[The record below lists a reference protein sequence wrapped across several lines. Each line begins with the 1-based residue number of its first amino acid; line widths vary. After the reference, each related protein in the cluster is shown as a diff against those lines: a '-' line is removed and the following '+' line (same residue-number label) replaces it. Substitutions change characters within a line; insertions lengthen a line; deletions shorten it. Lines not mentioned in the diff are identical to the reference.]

1 MMQCRINSSD
11 ENKWH
16 NTYWWACVSS
26 RSGWS
31 GWAWGSLWESN
42 NRIQWMYR
50 IKLTWR
56 QDLSR
61 RKTLTKSDNFKTWYE
76 QSSIMLTK
84 QNEPAHAP
92 KNQIRKQRQLM
103 NKKLKNK
110 TYSRRKTNG
119 RNRKQD
125 HLRTKKTMHR
135 LADIHNRRTILR
147 LHKVMEHCKGILT
160 ISWES
165 CWENTPYSKM
175 AAILVFLC
183 FHWNCPFWSRSF
195 VHTVSQ
201 EKREDESHTR
211 RKDLN
216 KKKIT
221 QKSKPGVSN
230 SIGTA
235 SIHFNTEDQDTA
247 FSKKKRLI

>member
-1 MMQCRINSSD
+1 
-11 ENKWH
+11 
-16 NTYWWACVSS
+16 
-26 RSGWS
+26 
-31 GWAWGSLWESN
+31 
-42 NRIQWMYR
+42 
-50 IKLTWR
+50 
-56 QDLSR
+56 
-61 RKTLTKSDNFKTWYE
+61 
-76 QSSIMLTK
+76 MLTK
-84 QNEPAHAP
+84 QNELAHGTE
-92 KNQIRKQRQLM
+92 KEITRKQKKSRGNQIRKQRQLM

-119 RNRKQD
+119 PNRKQE

-135 LADIHNRRTILR
+135 LADIHNRRTLLR

-175 AAILVFLC
+175 AAILVFFC
-183 FHWNCPFWSRSF
+183 FHGNCPFWPRSF

-201 EKREDESHTR
+201 EKREDKSHTR

-221 QKSKPGVSN
+221 QKSKPGVSTLQEPLQ
-230 SIGTA
+230 STSTLKIKRPL
-235 SIHFNTEDQDTA
+235 SQ
-247 FSKKKRLI
+247 KKTYLSYP